1 MDFFNVIQEFFS
13 INSFPLLILL
23 VLFLLGYYKKEIY
36 PLIERN
42 YKETKKL
49 NEFLENMND
58 NCSNTFNDLIDKK
71 MKELSD
77 SVIEIIK
84 SQENLLDDVAKNNE
98 DIKEINNQML
108 IFIEKMNV
116 VLELLRML
124 TVDKQMEEMFEK
136 KQNMYLSR
144 LNDKENIN
152 EDRRK
157 FNR

>member
-42 YKETKKL
+42 YKETKQL
-49 NEFLENMND
+49 NEFLENMNAS
-58 NCSNTFNDLIDKK
+58 CSNTFNDLVDKK

-84 SQENLLDDVAKNNE
+84 SQENLLNDVAKNNE

>member
-1 MDFFNVIQEFFS
+1 MDFFNAIQEFFS

-42 YKETKKL
+42 YKETKQL
-49 NEFLENMND
+49 NEFLENMNAS
-58 NCSNTFNDLIDKK
+58 CSNTFNDLVDKK

-84 SQENLLDDVAKNNE
+84 SQENLLNDVAKNNE

>member
-42 YKETKKL
+42 YKETKQL
-49 NEFLENMND
+49 NEFLENMNAS
-58 NCSNTFNDLIDKK
+58 CSNTFNDLVDKK

-84 SQENLLDDVAKNNE
+84 SQENLLNDVAKNNE
-98 DIKEINNQML
+98 EIKEINNQML